1 MDTLRLTLLISLSI
15 LFVAMLWKRF
25 KQRTMAK
32 DLPAPSHAELLSL
45 HVLYHPERLRV
56 KVKVPSDQEL
66 VPAVL
71 DGEHVQV
78 FVWPSVRTV
87 KGSHVLELP
96 LNSLADGDHYFE
108 MGTDTQRTVRR
119 FSLTRA

>member
-1 MDTLRLTLLISLSI
+1 MDNLRLTLLITLSI

-25 KQRTMAK
+25 KQRTMAN
-32 DLPAPSHAELLSL
+32 DLPAPSHAEVLSL

-56 KVKVPSDQEL
+56 QVKVPSVQEL

-71 DGEHVQV
+71 NDRHAQQ
-78 FVWPSVRTV
+78 FVWPSVRAE

-96 LNSLADGDHYFE
+96 LSALADGDHFFE
-108 MGTDTQRTVRR
+108 LCTDTQRTVRR
-119 FSLTRA
+119 FRLLRS